1 MYGRALRRCFGFW
14 LACVLALAAFAATQG
29 LGAPP
34 ANESGVVD
42 IDTQLGYDGGGAV
55 AGTGLVLTSSGELLT
70 NNHVI
75 RGAAVIRVVEPASG
89 RSFAARVVGYDVG
102 PADLAVLQIEH
113 AHGLATITPANS
125 EGVQVGQSV
134 TAVGNAGGL
143 GGAPAVTTGAV
154 VALHVPLTVSV
165 DIGPVEQLSNLMET
179 NAPLRP
185 GDSGGPLLDAAG
197 RVIGMDT
204 AAAAGFADVRPGG
217 RSYAIPIDEAL
228 MLARQIEAGHGSAT
242 VHVGATPFLGVDV
255 VSAGGGS
262 AGALVKGVISS
273 SPAARAGLVSGDV
286 VTSLAGHRI
295 GVYAALTNVMVGLR
309 PGARVE
315 LGWVDA
321 SGAKQHASVRLG
333 SGPPQ

>member
-1 MYGRALRRCFGFW
+1 MGGRAVRWCSGFW
-14 LACVLALAAFAATQG
+14 LACVAGLAALAAAPG
-29 LGAPP
+29 LSAPP
-34 ANESGVVD
+34 PNESGIVD

-75 RGAAVIRVVEPASG
+75 RDAQVIRVIEPASG

-102 PADLAVLQIEH
+102 ATDLAVLQIEH

-125 EGVQVGQSV
+125 LGVQVGQPV
-134 TAVGNAGGL
+134 TAIGNAGGI
-143 GGAPAVTTGAV
+143 GGTPSVTTGAV

-165 DIGPVEQLSNLMET
+165 DIGPMEQLKNLMET

-204 AAAAGFADVRPGG
+204 AAAAGLEPGG
-217 RSYAIPIDEAL
+217 HSYAIPIDEAL
-228 MLARQIEAGHGSAT
+228 TLAHQIEAGQGSAT

-255 VSAGGGS
+255 APPGD
-262 AGALVKGVISS
+262 GASGAYVEQVISS
-273 SPAARAGLVSGDV
+273 SPAARAGLVSGDI
-286 VTSLAGHRI
+286 VTSLAGRRI
-295 GVYAALTNVMVGLR
+295 GAYAAITDVMVGLH

-315 LGWVDA
+315 LGWMDG
-321 SGAKQHASVRLG
+321 SGAKKSASVRLG